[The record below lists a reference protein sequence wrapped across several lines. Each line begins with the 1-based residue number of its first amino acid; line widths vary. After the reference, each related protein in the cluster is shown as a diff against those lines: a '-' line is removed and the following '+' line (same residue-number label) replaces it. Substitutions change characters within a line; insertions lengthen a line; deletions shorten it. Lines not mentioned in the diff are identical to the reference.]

1 MTYSRTLRT
10 RHDAESPVWRS
21 PDAGGPTGSR
31 LGAQVEGISAIPSVF
46 NQLRKRR
53 FRISFARILTAEATI
68 RRVEVTTKLRSRIAK
83 NVAMDIYDALTL
95 SLGFILGIV
104 ASFAAWRYVVHRYT
118 PSLGLSD
125 NLNCLP
131 QPAEIAPCGFRYRV
145 KLQNQSHRHGVSD
158 ISLCARLVIRGIDE
172 QRPDAQTSLVIPV
185 GEGSPFPALEPNTG
199 TKPYEEYERVYTL
212 RTTCK
217 VRPFFVYLKQLARHS
232 SHEPRRWRN
241 SSILDPTALSGSP
254 FLAAIHS
261 VASGGPIRG
270 GSMPTA
276 FGQANLKSLV
286 SRRRC
291 QRQRSRPPCRG
302 RQCQTP
308 TSRSSSNSSARAMPR
323 NGSPSRRH
331 AARTART
338 HKLGVDL
345 IGGSHAV

>member
-1 MTYSRTLRT
+1 
-10 RHDAESPVWRS
+10 
-21 PDAGGPTGSR
+21 
-31 LGAQVEGISAIPSVF
+31 
-46 NQLRKRR
+46 
-53 FRISFARILTAEATI
+53 
-68 RRVEVTTKLRSRIAK
+68 
-83 NVAMDIYDALTL
+83 MDIYDALTL

-185 GEGSPFPALEPNTG
+185 GAKAVLSLRLSRTQARSLTRNTSA
-199 TKPYEEYERVYTL
+199 YTPCAF
-212 RTTCK
+212 TTCK
-217 VRPFFVYLKQLARHS
+217 VRPFFVYLKQLAWHS

-270 GSMPTA
+270 SSMPTA

-308 TSRSSSNSSARAMPR
+308 TSRSSSNSSARAMPG